1 MIDILIFVYRVLS
14 EAINIYSILI
24 VVYALLSWLPG
35 AYNSKL
41 EEILARLCEPYL
53 DVFRRII
60 PPIGGISFSPIVALI
75 VLSLVNRGL
84 YYVLMFLIQTIAS

>member
-1 MIDILIFVYRVLS
+1 MYRVLS

-41 EEILARLCEPYL
+41 GEILARLCEPYL
-53 DVFRRII
+53 DFFRRII